1 MTILWYDAIVAFLC
15 AVLAGMG
22 VGGGG
27 LFLLYLSL
35 VRHCDIFLARQLN
48 LLCFLFSCAF
58 SLLRKP
64 QKSEGYRPLRPFSW
78 WVIFLLGAGGAL
90 LGKWCLRYVDSSRF
104 SLFLGIFFCLC
115 GIFALFSKKTQA

>member
-1 MTILWYDAIVAFLC
+1 MNILWYDALAAFVC
-15 AVLAGMG
+15 AILSGMG

-27 LFLLYLSL
+27 LFLIYLSL

-48 LLCFLFSCAF
+48 LLCFLCGSAA

-64 QKSEGYRPLRPFSW
+64 KESEGYRPLKPFCW
-78 WVIFLLGAGGAL
+78 WVIFLLGILGAL
-90 LGKWCLRYVDSSRF
+90 CGKLLLLWIDASRF

-115 GIFALFSKKTQA
+115 GLFALLRAKKKA